1 MKENEE
7 ALKEDITKLTYT
19 IDEQGKSITDQLEVL
34 FKYIDIYK
42 EAIELTPHQ
51 TYELDEVE
59 ELTYD

>member
-1 MKENEE
+1 MGEFTFRDEK
-7 ALKEDITKLTYT
+7 TYFT
-19 IDEQGKSITDQLEVL
+19 VSSSITDQLEVL